1 MKERN
6 VFYHHGFT
14 LIELIV
20 TITIM
25 SMIGILI
32 AQVFFTTS
40 RTNTKT
46 ELVKEAKQ
54 NGEYALGFIER
65 MIRNSRYVTSACA
78 GSADTSITITNP
90 DAGSTTFLCVQDGS
104 LFRIASQSASGI
116 EYLTSRSVTLGG
128 ADCASSSLVITCTPS
143 GGKPAFIGVAFSLS
157 QIGTPVDQFQKA
169 SASFQTD
176 ITLRN

>member
-78 GSADTSITITNP
+78 GSADTSITITKKR
-90 DAGSTTFLCVQDGS
+90 C
-104 LFRIASQSASGI
+104 I
-116 EYLTSRSVTLGG
+116 YLLI
-128 ADCASSSLVITCTPS
+128 C
-143 GGKPAFIGVAFSLS
+143 
-157 QIGTPVDQFQKA
+157 
-169 SASFQTD
+169 
-176 ITLRN
+176 